1 MKPGQYSF
9 VIIYEGGGKRRMDD
23 DKILDLYFNRDE
35 SAIQHTAEKYGA
47 YCRAIAN
54 GILHNRE
61 DSMECV
67 NDTYLRAWEAIPP
80 KRPTV
85 FRVYLGKITRNLSL
99 DKHRW
104 LNAAKRGGDI
114 VTTLHGELTEC
125 LPSANTVESETEAG
139 HITQTIDKSL
149 RKMNQEMRLVF
160 MRRYWHAD
168 SVEAIATRYHMT
180 VGKVKSILFRARKK
194 LRADLEGE
202 GVYV

>member
-1 MKPGQYSF
+1 
-9 VIIYEGGGKRRMDD
+9 MDD
-23 DKILDLYFNRDE
+23 EKILDLYFARDE
-35 SAIQHTAEKYGA
+35 SAIQLTAQKYGA

-61 DSMECV
+61 DSLECV

-80 KRPTV
+80 KRPTL

-104 LNAAKRGGDI
+104 LNAAKRGGDT
-114 VTTLHGELTEC
+114 VTALYGELNDC
-125 LPSANTVESETEAG
+125 LPGVNTVEAETEAG
-139 HITQTIDKSL
+139 HITQTIDASL
-149 RKMNQEMRLVF
+149 RRMSQEMRLVF

-168 SVEAIATRYHMT
+168 SIEAIAGRYRMT
-180 VGKVKSILFRARKK
+180 EGKVKSMLFRARKK
-194 LRADLEGE
+194 LKGDLEGE

>member
-1 MKPGQYSF
+1 M
-9 VIIYEGGGKRRMDD
+9 EDE
-23 DKILDLYFNRDE
+23 KILDLYFARDE
-35 SAIQHTAEKYGA
+35 SAIQLTAQKYGA
-47 YCRAIAN
+47 YCRAIAI
-54 GILHNRE
+54 GILRNRE

-104 LNAAKRGGDI
+104 LNAAKRGGDT
-114 VTTLHGELTEC
+114 VTALYGELNEC
-125 LPSANTVESETEAG
+125 LPGTNTVEAESEAG
-139 HITQTIDKSL
+139 HITQTIDTSL
-149 RKMNQEMRLVF
+149 RRMSQEMRLVF

-168 SVEAIATRYHMT
+168 SIEAIAGRYHMT
-180 VGKVKSILFRARKK
+180 EGKVKSMLFRARKK
-194 LRADLEGE
+194 LKGDLEGE

>member
-1 MKPGQYSF
+1 MKG
-9 VIIYEGGGKRRMDD
+9 EGTRLEDE
-23 DKILDLYFNRDE
+23 KILDLYFERDE
-35 SAIQHTAEKYGA
+35 SAIQATAQKYGA
-47 YCRAIAN
+47 YCRAIAM

-61 DSMECV
+61 DSLECV

-104 LNAAKRGGDI
+104 LNAAKRGGST
-114 VTTLHGELTEC
+114 VTALYGELKEC
-125 LPSANTVESETEAG
+125 LPSPNTVETESEAG
-139 HITQTIDKSL
+139 YITQTIDASL
-149 RKMNQEMRLVF
+149 RRMNQEMRLVF

-168 SVEAIATRYHMT
+168 SIETIAGRYHMT
-180 VGKVKSILFRARKK
+180 VGKVKSMLFRARKK
-194 LRADLEGE
+194 LKADLEGE